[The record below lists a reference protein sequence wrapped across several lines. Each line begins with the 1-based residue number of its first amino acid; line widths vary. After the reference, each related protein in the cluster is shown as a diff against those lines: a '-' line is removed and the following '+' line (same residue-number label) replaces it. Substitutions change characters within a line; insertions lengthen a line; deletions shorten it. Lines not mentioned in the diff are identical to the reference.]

1 MLARSLIFIAAE
13 YQGAVKCDVLIIVVS
28 VILIALS
35 AAFLGGE
42 ASEWGEAVPVIGI
55 GLLLFVFPFKALP
68 NNAVLIGL
76 IGLLFCG
83 LLGFL
88 PARWLGEPEWHV
100 ALRQA
105 IPGLANTVSLQP
117 LHSLSRIGVMLSVV
131 LFTIWVVQWQPVDCA
146 YCFQG
151 LTAGIALLATVA
163 LAAGPCAFSVPGWHP
178 SQGFGPFANRN
189 QTGTLMA
196 LGAMLALGLFAS
208 AARRRN
214 WAVVIWLLAFIVC
227 LEALFFSNSRAPFC
241 LLVLGIFLWLS
252 RREKTPLKAVAI
264 AGGVASLICAAAL
277 LIGQG
282 VAGRLPDLLHHGA
295 GFRLKI
301 YQDAFRLAATAP
313 VGGIGIGNFEAIF
326 PLFRAVSV
334 NDERVIHP
342 ESDWLWMASEMGW
355 FSVLFCALAAGGVLI
370 RRVRP
375 TTRGQKDMQL
385 AGLIALAAFLVNS
398 LVDVPGHRLGTILP
412 ALVVAGICTRSKRS
426 WEGARAISWA
436 SRISGI
442 VLVAIGLVLLREAN
456 LKTQTQLAMS
466 DSVRMEEAASESLV
480 RTPLGW
486 SLYVI
491 RGYANVHLGKWLQ
504 AIADFRHALFL
515 EPKLA
520 IVPFNEG
527 RAWVGLDSALALSA
541 WKEALRRSLP
551 GEKGDLYRQM
561 LDASLGDTAL
571 HSATLRLADG
581 EASLAITALRS
592 GHADSKTLQLLETE
606 KSELNVDEIQAILR
620 AEAWVAAAEKDFKKA
635 YELGRQGMGRISFPV
650 QSQQSEDQ
658 CRDALIRNPRDFGAV
673 FNLCSIL
680 RTKQMWQEAL
690 QILELIS
697 RDQDCP
703 DYLRVMRAEILASQ
717 SQWSESWGA
726 IAGLVQ

>member
-1 MLARSLIFIAAE
+1 
-13 YQGAVKCDVLIIVVS
+13 LIIVAS
-28 VILIALS
+28 VISIALS

-76 IGLLFCG
+76 IGLLLCG

-88 PARWLGEPEWHV
+88 PARWLGEPEWHA

-117 LHSLSRIGVMLSVV
+117 LHSLFRIGVMLSVV
-131 LFTIWVVQWQPVDCA
+131 LFTVWVVQWQPVDCA

-163 LAAGPCAFSVPGWHP
+163 LAAGPCAFSVPGWYP

-214 WAVVIWLLAFIVC
+214 WAVVVWLLAFIVC
-227 LEALFFSNSRAPFC
+227 LVALLFSNSRAPFC
-241 LLVLGIFLWLS
+241 LLALGTFLWLS

-282 VAGRLPDLLHHGA
+282 VAKRLPDLLSHDA
-295 GFRLKI
+295 GFRVEI
-301 YQDAFRLAATAP
+301 YQDALRLAGTAP

-326 PLFRAVSV
+326 PLFREVSV
-334 NDERVIHP
+334 NDQRVIHP

-355 FSVLFCALAAGGVLI
+355 FSVLFCALAVGGVLI

-375 TTRGQKDMQL
+375 ATRGQKDMQF

-398 LVDVPGHRLGTILP
+398 LFDVPGHRLGTILP
-412 ALVVAGICTRSKRS
+412 ALVLAGICTRSKLS
-426 WEGARAISWA
+426 WEGARAISWT

-442 VLVAIGLVLLREAN
+442 VLVAIGFVLLGEAN

-466 DSVRMEEAASESLV
+466 ERMEEAASESLV
-480 RTPLGW
+480 RTPLSW

-491 RGYANVHLGKWLQ
+491 RGYANVHQGKWLQ
-504 AIADFRHALFL
+504 AIADFRHALVL

-527 RAWVGLDSALALSA
+527 RAWVSLNSALALSA

-551 GEKGDLYRQM
+551 QERDDLYGQM
-561 LDASLGDTAL
+561 LDASLGDIAL

-592 GHADSKTLQLLETE
+592 GHADSKTLQVLETE
-606 KSELNVDEIQAILR
+606 KSELNVDQIQAVLR
-620 AEAWVAAAEKDFKKA
+620 AEAWLAAAERDFKKA
-635 YELGRQGMGRISFPV
+635 YELGRQGMHRVSFPV
-650 QSQQSEDQ
+650 QSQQSEEQ
-658 CRDALIRNPRDFGAV
+658 CRDALIRDPRDFGAV

-680 RTKQMWQEAL
+680 RTKQRWQEAL
-690 QILELIS
+690 QILELTS
-697 RDQDCP
+697 KDRDCP
-703 DYLRVMRAEILASQ
+703 DYFRVMRAEILASQ
-717 SQWSESWGA
+717 SQWSESWDA
-726 IAGLVQ
+726 IAGLVK